1 MTQEMPTSVTTTG
14 TAHEGGASQ
23 VGGPPGSPQRKRWQV
38 ILDIGLDA
46 GVPTGCYWLSM
57 AFISHSEVIAILV
70 ASIFPTLKSVYG
82 LLRRRTLDPISA
94 VILLGLVVG
103 LAVLF
108 LGGGPKLLLIR
119 ESLFTAFF
127 GLACLIS
134 LLCRRP
140 LFFFFGRY
148 AAAGSDPARLAWYDG
163 LWQQAG
169 FRRMYRIITLVWG
182 LVLVGEFALRLVLIY
197 TVSPAMVLAISPV
210 VLGGVSL
217 LAGLWTAKSA
227 ARSGKALAPART
239 SAPIQGV

>member
-1 MTQEMPTSVTTTG
+1 MTRA
-14 TAHEGGASQ
+14 AHEAGPPQ
-23 VGGPPGSPQRKRWQV
+23 VGEVPAPPPRKPWRV
-38 ILDIGLDA
+38 ILDIALDA

-57 AFISHSEVIAILV
+57 AFVSHSEVIALLV

-119 ESLFTAFF
+119 ESLFTGFF

-134 LLCRRP
+134 LSCRRP

-148 AAAGSDPARLAWYDG
+148 AAAGSDPAKLAWYDG
-163 LWQQAG
+163 LWQQGG

-197 TVSPAMVLAISPV
+197 TVSPAMVLAVSPV
-210 VLGGVSL
+210 ALGAVSL
-217 LAGLWTAKSA
+217 LAGLWTAKYA
-227 ARSGKALAPART
+227 ARSGKALASART
-239 SAPIQGV
+239 SAPIHGV